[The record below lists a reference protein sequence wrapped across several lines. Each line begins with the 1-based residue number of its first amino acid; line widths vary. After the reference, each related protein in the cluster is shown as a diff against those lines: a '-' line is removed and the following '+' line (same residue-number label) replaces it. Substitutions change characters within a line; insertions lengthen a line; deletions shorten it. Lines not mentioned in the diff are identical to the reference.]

1 MPCNPQYTGFI
12 DIATGGTYTFY
23 TESDDGSRLYIDGTL
38 VVDNDGLHAMRER
51 SGQISLSDGMHV
63 IEITFFEK
71 GGGADLITRYEG
83 PGVTKQVIPDN
94 VLYTAS
100 SAVVTIDEFSVNPAE
115 IAPGET
121 SILTWQTSNATSV
134 TLYAPNSQPVAE
146 DGSLEV
152 SPTSTV
158 DYTLVAYGEG
168 GPISRTATLTVTSSP
183 SVSIDDFHA
192 NPTTITEGGST
203 TLYWETSNAT
213 SVTLDGATVSN
224 DGSQTVSPTATTTY
238 TLTAQGNNGPVSQSV
253 TVTVDPLPSVSI
265 DNFYADPST
274 ITEGEGTRLYWQTS
288 NATLVTI
295 NGNSVI
301 VDGTMSV
308 SPSATINYILTA
320 HGNNGPVSQTITVTV
335 NPVGTTV
342 WNQSGSTIYYSAG
355 NVGIGTDNP
364 QQTLDVDGTIRAE
377 EIIVETVGG
386 ADYVFAN
393 DYLLR
398 SLSEVEAFIQEHR
411 HLPGISSE
419 NDMVNNGIDLKELNL
434 KLLEKVEELT
444 LYAIE
449 LHKDIAELKK
459 QINGSEK

>member
-1 MPCNPQYTGFI
+1 
-12 DIATGGTYTFY
+12 
-23 TESDDGSRLYIDGTL
+23 
-38 VVDNDGLHAMRER
+38 
-51 SGQISLSDGMHV
+51 
-63 IEITFFEK
+63 
-71 GGGADLITRYEG
+71 
-83 PGVTKQVIPDN
+83 
-94 VLYTAS
+94 
-100 SAVVTIDEFSVNPAE
+100 
-115 IAPGET
+115 
-121 SILTWQTSNATSV
+121 
-134 TLYAPNSQPVAE
+134 
-146 DGSLEV
+146 LEV